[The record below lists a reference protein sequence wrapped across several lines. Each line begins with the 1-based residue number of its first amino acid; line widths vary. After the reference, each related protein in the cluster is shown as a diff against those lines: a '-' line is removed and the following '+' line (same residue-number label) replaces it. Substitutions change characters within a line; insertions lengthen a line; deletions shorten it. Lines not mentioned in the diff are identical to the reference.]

1 LNQGLEPKL
10 PLIYGKNDGPYE
22 MITSKIEMVHQNLK
36 NLMLTNPGERVMDPR
51 FGIGIKAY
59 LFETDNSFDSSL
71 LIQQVQSQVSKY
83 IPGIRVVNILIKK
96 TSDHEFYINLI
107 YNLLVQSNRSNMS
120 FDFKVTVWMEN

>member
-10 PLIYGKNDGPYE
+10 PLIYGKNDGPYQMITAKTE
-22 MITSKIEMVHQNLK
+22 MIHQNLK

-59 LFETDNSFDSSL
+59 LFETDNSFDVSL
-71 LIQQVQSQVSKY
+71 LIQQVQSQVSRY
-83 IPGIRVVNILIKK
+83 IPGIRVVNIAIKK

-120 FDFKVTVWMEN
+120 FDFKVTI